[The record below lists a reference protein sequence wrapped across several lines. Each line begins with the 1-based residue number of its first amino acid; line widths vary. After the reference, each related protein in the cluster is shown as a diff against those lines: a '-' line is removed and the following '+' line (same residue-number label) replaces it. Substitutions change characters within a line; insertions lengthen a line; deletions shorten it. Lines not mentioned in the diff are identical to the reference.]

1 MCRVSKASPNLHGDV
16 CGRRFLFA
24 DIGLPQALPS
34 IDKPVRNL
42 CSVSHSIHEGL
53 CSGNRVQYRHKR
65 MMRAANLAVR
75 NAQRLC
81 QRLLLLLVGVPW
93 QPQVRKHKRWV
104 SSNSDGGA
112 WLRDASAR
120 EGAITGGK
128 CCCRT
133 KTAAHRQLAWEN
145 SFVRAL

>member
-42 CSVSHSIHEGL
+42 CSGSHSIHEEL
-53 CSGNRVQYRHKR
+53 CSGNRVQYRHER

-75 NAQRLC
+75 NAQRLR
-81 QRLLLLLVGVPW
+81 QRPLLLLVGVPW
-93 QPQVRKHKRWV
+93 QPQVR
-104 SSNSDGGA
+104 
-112 WLRDASAR
+112 
-120 EGAITGGK
+120 EGTQAVGE
-128 CCCRT
+128 
-133 KTAAHRQLAWEN
+133 QQQ
-145 SFVRAL
+145 